1 MITFPENSKV
11 YHKNFVKVL
20 VIVLNLEIKMQ
31 HNKSN
36 TFLHLDKAC
45 KRITRKCYVTES
57 TDDEAR
63 SFYKVPCSHFKL
75 VQESMMEKKIQL
87 FFFLG
92 LLFIWAKISFFTFC
106 ILPPWLIEDTVWRN
120 KENDLSYLYYESFL
134 YYNIIRYSILNS
146 TFPFL
151 QNMGC

>member
-1 MITFPENSKV
+1 
-11 YHKNFVKVL
+11 
-20 VIVLNLEIKMQ
+20 MQ

-45 KRITRKCYVTES
+45 KRITRKCYFTES

-87 FFFLG
+87 FFFWDFCLFELRFLF
-92 LLFIWAKISFFTFC
+92 LLSVYYLHDLQKILCDET
-106 ILPPWLIEDTVWRN
+106 
-120 KENDLSYLYYESFL
+120 KKNDLSFLYYESFL
-134 YYNIIRYSILNS
+134 YYNIVRYSILNS

-151 QNMGC
+151 QNMGCQKVIHPKQ